1 MIIVGNI
8 LALLASIFMVI
19 TGLIKNKKK
28 IIYIQS
34 IQIFLFILSNAVL
47 GGITGVIINL
57 VSFIRNILCYKDVFN
72 LKVKIFLISVSIILS
87 LLFNNLGIIGF
98 LPLISTVL

>member
-28 IIYIQS
+28 IIYI
-34 IQIFLFILSNAVL
+34 
-47 GGITGVIINL
+47 
-57 VSFIRNILCYKDVFN
+57 
-72 LKVKIFLISVSIILS
+72 
-87 LLFNNLGIIGF
+87 
-98 LPLISTVL
+98 